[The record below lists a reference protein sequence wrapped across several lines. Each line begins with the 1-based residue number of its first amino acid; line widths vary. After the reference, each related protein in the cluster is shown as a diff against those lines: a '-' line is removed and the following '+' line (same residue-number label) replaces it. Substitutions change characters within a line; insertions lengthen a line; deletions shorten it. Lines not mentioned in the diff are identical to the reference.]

1 MMTGLRNLGLATLI
15 GACFGMPTV
24 ADAQNCS
31 NVKSGLGVNQ
41 KAQNASRNVVGQSLD
56 DIQEQG
62 HMLFAVYEDF
72 APYSYKKDGEL
83 VGVDI
88 DLARLIAKDINVEAR
103 FYVTGAAESVDA
115 DMLNNIWKGRL
126 IGGQIANVMMH
137 IPYNRELACRNQQ
150 VVMTGQYYNERIAIA
165 YDSML
170 PDSPFYDP
178 AAART
183 AYGKLKDQQVG
194 GVPVH
199 TKALMMRDALKTF
212 VAMEQQIND
221 LESDN
226 ALLRQ
231 DLEKRE
237 EALKRLRELTLGQ

>member
-1 MMTGLRNLGLATLI
+1 MPAIRTNALATAGLLLMLQ
-15 GACFGMPTV
+15 ACSSTPAT
-24 ADAQNCS
+24 Q
-31 NVKSGLGVNQ
+31 
-41 KAQNASRNVVGQSLD
+41 QS
-56 DIQEQG
+56 
-62 HMLFAVYEDF
+62 
-72 APYSYKKDGEL
+72 
-83 VGVDI
+83 
-88 DLARLIAKDINVEAR
+88 
-103 FYVTGAAESVDA
+103 AAEPAPEAVPELTLNLPEQAQDCACVVTEEA
-115 DMLNNIWKGRL
+115 DYTFLDKGFNALVAGDHIEAVQYFQRYQRL
-126 IGGQIANVMMH
+126 ESSPQANW
-137 IPYNRELACRNQQ
+137 EA
-150 VVMTGQYYNERIAIA
+150 GIAIA

-194 GVPVH
+194 GVPIH
-199 TKALMMRDALKTF
+199 TKALMMRDALETF
-212 VAMEQQIND
+212 VAMEQQISD

>member
-1 MMTGLRNLGLATLI
+1 LPATRINALAAAGLLLLLQACSSAPATQQSAPESAPEAVPEITLNLPEQAQDC
-15 GACFGMPTV
+15 ACV
-24 ADAQNCS
+24 
-31 NVKSGLGVNQ
+31 
-41 KAQNASRNVVGQSLD
+41 
-56 DIQEQG
+56 
-62 HMLFAVYEDF
+62 
-72 APYSYKKDGEL
+72 
-83 VGVDI
+83 
-88 DLARLIAKDINVEAR
+88 
-103 FYVTGAAESVDA
+103 VTGEADYTFLDKGFNALVAGDHIEAVQYFQRYQRLESSP
-115 DMLNNIWKGRL
+115 
-126 IGGQIANVMMH
+126 QANW
-137 IPYNRELACRNQQ
+137 EA
-150 VVMTGQYYNERIAIA
+150 GIAIA

>member
-1 MMTGLRNLGLATLI
+1 MPATRINALASAGLLLLLQACSSAPATQQSAPESAPEAVPEITLNLPEQAQDC
-15 GACFGMPTV
+15 ACVVTEEADYTFLDKGFNALV
-24 ADAQNCS
+24 AGDH
-31 NVKSGLGVNQ
+31 
-41 KAQNASRNVVGQSLD
+41 
-56 DIQEQG
+56 IE
-62 HMLFAVYEDF
+62 AVQYF
-72 APYSYKKDGEL
+72 QRYQ
-83 VGVDI
+83 
-88 DLARLIAKDINVEAR
+88 RLESSPQANWEA
-103 FYVTGAAESVDA
+103 G
-115 DMLNNIWKGRL
+115 
-126 IGGQIANVMMH
+126 
-137 IPYNRELACRNQQ
+137 
-150 VVMTGQYYNERIAIA
+150 IAIA

>member
-1 MMTGLRNLGLATLI
+1 MPAIRINALATAGLLLLLQACSSAPATPQSAPESAPEAVPDLI
-15 GACFGMPTV
+15 LNLPEQAQDCACLVTEEADYTFLDKGFNALV
-24 ADAQNCS
+24 AGDHIEALQYF
-31 NVKSGLGVNQ
+31 Q
-41 KAQNASRNVVGQSLD
+41 RYQ
-56 DIQEQG
+56 
-62 HMLFAVYEDF
+62 
-72 APYSYKKDGEL
+72 
-83 VGVDI
+83 
-88 DLARLIAKDINVEAR
+88 RLESSPQANWEA
-103 FYVTGAAESVDA
+103 G
-115 DMLNNIWKGRL
+115 
-126 IGGQIANVMMH
+126 
-137 IPYNRELACRNQQ
+137 
-150 VVMTGQYYNERIAIA
+150 IAIA